1 MSRWQPEI
9 TMETF
14 ESVYRRASHI
24 DQDYYNRW
32 FITLPCNCGE
42 QGCRGWA
49 AIGRNWD
56 AIQHQLGFYLP
67 DKDDLIH
74 YFPEVNPPHLEGE

>member
-1 MSRWQPEI
+1 MWQPEI

-14 ESVYRRASHI
+14 ETDYCLAS
-24 DQDYYNRW
+24 DRDRDYYRRW
-32 FITLPCNCGE
+32 FITLPCSCEE

-49 AIGRNWD
+49 AIRRGWD
-56 AIQHQLGFYLP
+56 AIQHQLGFCLP

-74 YFPEVNPPHLEGE
+74 YFPMK